1 VWERELDEQENTLL
15 AREQSVVEAERA
27 LGRARME
34 CDAIHDQAGAT
45 QQHLAVSWRQCLRL
59 FLPALAPSL
68 APWMATLG
76 EASQLLLEVGRS
88 WDALVFTGALG
99 SAGQRIEMSQ

>member
-59 FLPALAPSL
+59 FLPALAP
-68 APWMATLG
+68 WMATLG